1 MTTPI
6 IDLRS
11 DTLTKPTA
19 AMRQAMAEAEVGD
32 DVFGED
38 PTVNRLQE
46 AVARLLGKEAAL
58 FVSSGTMGNQLAIK
72 CHTAP
77 GDEVLCEADS
87 HPFNYE
93 AAGPAFLSGVQMRP
107 VSGTQGVISKDQ
119 LAQCLR
125 PNDHHYPQS
134 RLVLLE
140 NTHNRAGGA
149 IFPLAEMKNIYAFTQ
164 DNGLRLHLDGARL
177 WNAHVATGIPLHEYG
192 QVCDSVTVCLSKGLG
207 APVGSVLAGSR
218 EFIDNAHRYRK
229 MWGGGMRQVGILAA
243 AGLYAIEHHVQ
254 RLAKDHEHAKRLAE
268 ALNQLAGI
276 NVDMEATRTNI
287 VIADMS
293 ASGKSAFTAME
304 ALAAQGLLTI
314 AMSPTRLRFVTHLD
328 ISSRQIDQAITI
340 LKTALNGR
348 KNK

>member
-11 DTLTKPTA
+11 DTLTKPTP
-19 AMRQAMAEAEVGD
+19 AMRKAMAEAEVGD

-38 PTVNRLQE
+38 PTVNRLQDT
-46 AVARLLGKEAAL
+46 VAKLLGKEAAL

-77 GDEVLCEADS
+77 GDEVLCEGDS

-107 VSGTQGVISKDQ
+107 LAGKLGVISKDQ

-149 IFPLAEMKNIYAFTQ
+149 IFPIEEMTNIFAFTQ
-164 DNGLRLHLDGARL
+164 SNGLRLHLDGARL
-177 WNAHVATGIPLHEYG
+177 WNAHVATEIPLHEYG
-192 QVCDSVTVCLSKGLG
+192 QCCDSVTVCLSKGLG
-207 APVGSVLAGSR
+207 APVGSVLAGTR
-218 EFIDNAHRYRK
+218 EFIDKAHRYRK
-229 MWGGGMRQVGILAA
+229 MWGGGMRQAGILAA

-254 RLAKDHEHAKRLAE
+254 RLSGDHDHAQRLAR
-268 ALNQLAGI
+268 ALNSLPGI
-276 NVDMEATRTNI
+276 QVDMAATQTNI
-287 VIADMS
+287 VMADL
-293 ASGKSAFTAME
+293 AQSGKSAFAVME
-304 ALAAQGLLTI
+304 ELGKKGLLTI
-314 AMSPTRLRFVTHLD
+314 AMSPTRLRLVTHLD
-328 ISSRQIDQAITI
+328 ISSEQVEQAILI
-340 LKTALNGR
+340 LKSTLES
-348 KNK
+348 KKI